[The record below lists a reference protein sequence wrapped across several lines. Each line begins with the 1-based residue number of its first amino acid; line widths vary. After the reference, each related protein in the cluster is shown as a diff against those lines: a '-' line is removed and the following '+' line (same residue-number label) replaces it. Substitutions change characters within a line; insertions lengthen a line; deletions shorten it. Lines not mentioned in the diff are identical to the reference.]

1 MAKYGRGGKVREGL
15 WFERTRASEGEER
28 GAVALE
34 LGAGFVLGVLACE
47 QPAW

>member
-1 MAKYGRGGKVREGL
+1 MDAVGKGP
-15 WFERTRASEGEER
+15 WFERTQASEGEER

-34 LGAGFVLGVLACE
+34 LSAVFVIGGLACE